1 MYKLFYLNLT
11 KRLSTIIY
19 NYIESPLGEI
29 ELAESEGVL
38 HSCLFVETKRE
49 NKIKKT
55 VTDSALFE
63 EAKMQLENYFAKRL
77 TQFELPLNFQ
87 GTVFQQRVWRG
98 LQNITFGSTISY
110 LNLSKQLGDVK
121 AIRAVAS
128 ANGKNPFAIIVPCH
142 RVIGTD
148 GSLTGYAGDLWRKQW
163 LIAHERNEL
172 SPQIGLFD

>member
-1 MYKLFYLNLT
+1 LFYLNLT

-49 NKIKKT
+49 NKIKKP

-63 EAKMQLENYFAKRL
+63 EAKMQLEHYFAKRL

-110 LNLSKQLGDVK
+110 LNLSKQLGDAK

-172 SPQIGLFD
+172 SLQIELFD